1 MCYCIKTVH
10 SQTGEMSGKDFFS
23 LERTSMISYHSEEK
37 KRNRLDYVLLF
48 TGDKKNLKIPNQIL
62 GRKALCVL
70 SNLRYRN

>member
-1 MCYCIKTVH
+1 MH

-48 TGDKKNLKIPNQIL
+48 TGDEKSKDSKSNPWKK
-62 GRKALCVL
+62 GSMYL